1 MVYLVLLKISYL
13 HVSSSTFILFVF
25 SLSNK
30 EIVRGET
37 PGSESPSFDSSA
49 VFLDDLQFSSVSQG
63 GDTLE
68 FEEGEFMEGLEFPDI
83 EKDSDS
89 ESEPIQQVG
98 KAQVDFKP
106 KQVTVEKYQA
116 KEPKDKESSQPS
128 VTSSNAMT
136 SSANTDVSDYEM
148 LDRSEAEDMI
158 PTDETDTADSTGGL
172 GSVTNYVGKWL
183 GY

>member
-1 MVYLVLLKISYL
+1 M
-13 HVSSSTFILFVF
+13 FF
-25 SLSNK
+25 LSNK

-37 PGSESPSFDSSA
+37 PDSEIPSFDSSA

-68 FEEGEFMEGLEFPDI
+68 FEEGEFMEGLAFPDI

-89 ESEPIQQVG
+89 ESEPVQRVG
-98 KAQVDFKP
+98 IAQVDFKP
-106 KQVTVEKYQA
+106 KKVTVEKYQA
-116 KEPKDKESSQPS
+116 NEPKDKESSQPS
-128 VTSSNAMT
+128 VTSNNAMT
-136 SSANTDVSDYEM
+136 ASANTDVSDYEM

>member
-1 MVYLVLLKISYL
+1 M
-13 HVSSSTFILFVF
+13 
-25 SLSNK
+25 
-30 EIVRGET
+30 
-37 PGSESPSFDSSA
+37 
-49 VFLDDLQFSSVSQG
+49 FLDDLQFSSVSQG
-63 GDTLE
+63 GNTLD

-89 ESEPIQQVG
+89 ESEPVRRVG

-106 KQVTVEKYQA
+106 KQVTEEKYQA
-116 KEPKDKESSQPS
+116 KELKDTGNSQQAAS
-128 VTSSNAMT
+128 GTSSNVMT

-148 LDRSEAEDMI
+148 LDRSEAEGMS